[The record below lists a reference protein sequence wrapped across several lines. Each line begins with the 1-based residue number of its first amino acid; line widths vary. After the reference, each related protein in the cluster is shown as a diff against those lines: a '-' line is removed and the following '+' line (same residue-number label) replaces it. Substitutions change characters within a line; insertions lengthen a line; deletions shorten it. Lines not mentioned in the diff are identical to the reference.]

1 MNEVFE
7 VMGAVFSAFLVGG
20 ALFGATLLI
29 EKVLKRRRE
38 RIDREATQER
48 RLHNVLDTVED
59 TLNRLAAQSKD
70 NLHSQRQ
77 LVSAMERLDN
87 HQENALERLASLRS
101 ILTDELGVKLDDAL
115 IAVDMVR
122 NDTAPVKAW
131 VRTQQQAAMVEAAA
145 KGERVEDMGT

>member
-38 RIDREATQER
+38 RIDREATRER
-48 RLHNVLDTVED
+48 RLHSALDTMAA
-59 TLNRLAAQSKD
+59 RMAAQSKD
-70 NLHSQRQ
+70 DLHSQRQ

-101 ILTDELGVKLDDAL
+101 ILMDDVIPRLDD
-115 IAVDMVR
+115 VK
-122 NDTAPVKAW
+122 NDTGPVKAW
-131 VRTQQQAAMVEAAA
+131 VRTQQQAAMEEAAA